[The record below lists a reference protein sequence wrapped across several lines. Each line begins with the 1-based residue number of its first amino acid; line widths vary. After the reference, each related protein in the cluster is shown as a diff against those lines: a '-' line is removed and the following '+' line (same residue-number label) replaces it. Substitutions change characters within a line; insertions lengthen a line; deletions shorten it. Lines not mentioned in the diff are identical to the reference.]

1 MTEFNNNIVK
11 ILDAHDKV
19 FNTSGEREISEVFE
33 GYEKEKK
40 VIEQN

>member
-19 FNTSGEREISEVFE
+19 FNTSGEKEIYEVFD
-33 GYEKEKK
+33 GYKKEE
-40 VIEQN
+40 II